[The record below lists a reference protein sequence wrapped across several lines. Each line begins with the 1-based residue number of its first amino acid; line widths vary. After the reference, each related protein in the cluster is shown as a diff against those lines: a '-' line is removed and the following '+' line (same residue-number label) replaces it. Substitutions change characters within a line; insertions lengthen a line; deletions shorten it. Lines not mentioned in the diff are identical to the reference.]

1 MLRTNLSTRPFY
13 NERLVHVSLAALA
26 AIVVAVSAFNLQQ
39 VFVLSG
45 RQASAQG
52 RMAQHADASRALR
65 TEASRLRGSINP
77 LELEATTAASRE
89 ANTVI
94 GRRAF
99 SWTDLFNRFEATLPD
114 DVRIASVRPKVDRLG
129 VMTVTIIVVS
139 RGVEGVNTFIE
150 NLEQDGAFDQV
161 LSTEEFM
168 DEEGQLQASLEGR
181 YRPPAPPPAAAPPA
195 GKGARP

>member
-13 NERLVHVSLAALA
+13 NERLVHLSLAALA

-52 RMAQHADASRALR
+52 RMGQHADASRALR
-65 TEASRLRGSINP
+65 AEASRLRGSINP

-89 ANTVI
+89 ANAVI
-94 GRRAF
+94 ERRAF

-181 YRPPAPPPAAAPPA
+181 YRPPSPPPAAAPPP
-195 GKGARP
+195 GKGTRP